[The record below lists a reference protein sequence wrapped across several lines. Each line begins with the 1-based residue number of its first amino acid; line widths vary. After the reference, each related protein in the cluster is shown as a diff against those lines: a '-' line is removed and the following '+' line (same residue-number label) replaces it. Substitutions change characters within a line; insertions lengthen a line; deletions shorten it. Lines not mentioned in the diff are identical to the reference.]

1 MAKFDTYDLSVKK
14 VGSIE
19 LADYVFAATVNKQ
32 AIFDTVLRQRASW
45 HQGTHDT
52 KGRSEVSG
60 GGKKPFRQKGTGN
73 ARQGSIRAT
82 QFRGGGVPFGPTP
95 RSYSFKINRRIRRLA
110 LRSALTLKANDERL
124 MILEDLKIENP
135 KTKEFVKVMDNF
147 KFNTKTLFVVSDED
161 DYENAYMAMRNLP
174 SAAMIDA
181 GSINVYDVLDT
192 DMLVMT
198 KSAAKRVEEVY
209 DHE

>member
-1 MAKFDTYDLSVKK
+1 
-14 VGSIE
+14 
-19 LADYVFAATVNKQ
+19 
-32 AIFDTVLRQRASW
+32 
-45 HQGTHDT
+45 
-52 KGRSEVSG
+52 
-60 GGKKPFRQKGTGN
+60 
-73 ARQGSIRAT
+73 
-82 QFRGGGVPFGPTP
+82 
-95 RSYSFKINRRIRRLA
+95 
-110 LRSALTLKANDERL
+110 